1 MPFRFSL
8 STVLKLRENL
18 EQKESR
24 ILEQCYAELAAV
36 QGRLWEAEQNIV
48 HAREERGQQLKE
60 GLPAIHLQL
69 ALQGETQLKQMR
81 DSLQQKLGE
90 AQARLREQ
98 IEIYKRARQQRDTLE
113 EIRNQ
118 QMESY
123 QREEAKNEQQQRDE
137 LHLLRLRGR
146 Q

>member
-8 STVLKLRENL
+8 STVLKLRDNL

-48 HAREERGQQLKE
+48 RAGEERREQLKA

-69 ALQGETQLKQMR
+69 ALQAETQLKLSR
-81 DSLQQKLGE
+81 DSLRQKLGQ
-90 AQARLREQ
+90 AQTHLREQ
-98 IEIYKRARQQRDTLE
+98 IEIYKKARQQRDTLE
-113 EIRNQ
+113 EIRGKQ
-118 QMESY
+118 LESY
-123 QREEAKNEQQQRDE
+123 QREAAKSEQQQRDE
-137 LHLLRLRGR
+137 LHLLRHRGR
-146 Q
+146 P